1 MRSALL
7 VGDFLR
13 YRNWIQASGIV
24 NALRLP
30 MDVTRTYTA
39 PVSSHAIVVSDAH
52 IGYGP
57 PEVEA
62 SFCRFLE
69 RVPDLAEH
77 VIINGDLF
85 EFWFEYRAV
94 IPKQAFRT
102 LAALAAVR
110 RAGVRLTVTGGNHDR
125 WGGEFWERE
134 VGARFH
140 SDEVELELGQLRSL
154 IRHGDGVVET
164 RWSAR
169 AFHSLVRHPV
179 TTRLFRLLHPD
190 AGFAVVRRMSP
201 HLAGKEW
208 DTAERSRAAE
218 RQEEYARGL
227 LRERGDLN
235 LVILGHTHVPR
246 LVAAAGEQ
254 WFLNPGAWNE
264 GCRYA
269 RITPDGPVLEAFE
282 A

>member
-1 MRSALL
+1 
-7 VGDFLR
+7 
-13 YRNWIQASGIV
+13 
-24 NALRLP
+24 

-39 PVSSHAIVVSDAH
+39 PVSSHAVVVSDAH

-57 PEVEA
+57 AEVEA

-77 VIINGDLF
+77 LIVNGDLF
-85 EFWFEYRAV
+85 EFWFEYRSV

-102 LAALAAVR
+102 LAGLAAVR

-134 VGARFH
+134 VGAEFH
-140 SDEVELELGQLRSL
+140 RDAVELELGAMRSL

-169 AFHSLVRHPV
+169 AFHALVRHPL
-179 TTRLFRLLHPD
+179 TTGVFRLLHPD

-201 HLAGKEW
+201 HLAGKEQQSS
-208 DTAERSRAAE
+208 ERTRAAR
-218 RQEEYARGL
+218 RQEQYARAL
-227 LRERGDLN
+227 LLERADLD
-235 LVILGHTHVPR
+235 LVVLGHTHVAC
-246 LVAAAGEQ
+246 LVAPSEGR

-264 GCRYA
+264 GCHYA
-269 RITPDGPVLEAFE
+269 RITPDGPVLEVFNG
-282 A
+282 